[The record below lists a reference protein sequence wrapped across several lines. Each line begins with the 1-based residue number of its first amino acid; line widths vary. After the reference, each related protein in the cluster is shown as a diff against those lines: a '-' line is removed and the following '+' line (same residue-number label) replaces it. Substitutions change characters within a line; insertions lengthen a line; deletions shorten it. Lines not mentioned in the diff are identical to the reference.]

1 MNDVS
6 YLSSDVL
13 YKEIS
18 KLISKDVSLFD
29 AIIEFCDKSGMEI
42 ELVGTILKKNSSV
55 KTLIVADANKLN
67 LLKK

>member
-1 MNDVS
+1 MNDVN

-29 AIIEFCDKSGMEI
+29 AIVEYCDKSGMEI

-55 KTLIVADANKLN
+55 KNLIVADANKLN